1 MSEFQDQRDDDVEDE
16 VEAHKK
22 ASSLADD
29 GDGDDAE
36 VEGHKKASSLSEDDD
51 PEVEGHVK
59 RGA

>member
-29 GDGDDAE
+29 GDDAE

-51 PEVEGHVK
+51 PEVEGHVR